1 MPSPKMMLAIAVI
14 ALLAVAVANRI
25 PAAKSLLSGNATV

>member
-1 MPSPKMMLAIAVI
+1 MSQKTMLWTAGI

-25 PAAKSLLSGNATV
+25 PQIRGLINNTAA